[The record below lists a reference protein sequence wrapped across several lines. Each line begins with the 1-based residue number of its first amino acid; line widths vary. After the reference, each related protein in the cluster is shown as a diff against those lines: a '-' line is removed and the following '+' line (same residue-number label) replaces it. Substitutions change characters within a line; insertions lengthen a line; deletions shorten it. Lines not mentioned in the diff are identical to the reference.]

1 MSILPN
7 FYYTWQGTKHL
18 KVEEV
23 HKRYGDVVRIEPNFI
38 SIMSPNSVQAIHGT
52 GSPWVK
58 GYYYTR
64 GSTKTQALVNLASAV
79 DKRVYARKRRI
90 ISHAFSEA
98 AIRSYDAVE
107 LDKIRLFCKQI
118 ADPTTFKGEYKNMSR
133 WFSYLTYDVMGAL
146 TFGHQ
151 YNMLIKNDD
160 HFIQPL
166 IDTFQHIQII
176 LGCVPWVK
184 RIGVG
189 GIMFLNMASAVKKF
203 KNYVANQVTHRID
216 QEKAGKRPDDIF
228 KLLLNAEDKKTGE
241 EMEFKELSD
250 EAVVLIIA
258 GSTFPS
264 SATICAC
271 LLTSL
276 LLTSD
281 TTGTALSGMSFYLA
295 RYPKCYARLKEEI
308 HSTFSDIV
316 DIVSGAKLLTCKYLK
331 ACVEEALRMSPGVPS
346 YLVGESSQDGV
357 IDGHNI
363 PAFVNVAVPGWAMH
377 RRSDVFPEPQL
388 YKPERW
394 LTESKEEIDMLRSA
408 HLPLSYGPR
417 ACIGKNLALNAIYL
431 TMARV
436 AFLFD
441 IESKDELALEFH
453 VKDHFAAG
461 DKNGP
466 YLKFIPQ
473 KV

>member
-1 MSILPN
+1 
-7 FYYTWQGTKHL
+7 
-18 KVEEV
+18 
-23 HKRYGDVVRIEPNFI
+23 
-38 SIMSPNSVQAIHGT
+38 
-52 GSPWVK
+52 
-58 GYYYTR
+58 
-64 GSTKTQALVNLASAV
+64 
-79 DKRVYARKRRI
+79 
-90 ISHAFSEA
+90 
-98 AIRSYDAVE
+98 
-107 LDKIRLFCKQI
+107 
-118 ADPTTFKGEYKNMSR
+118 MSR
-133 WFSYLTYDVMGAL
+133 WFSYLTYDIMGAL

-151 YNMLIKNDD
+151 YNMLTKDDD

-176 LGCVPWVK
+176 LGCVPWVE
-184 RIGVG
+184 RIGLG

-203 KNYVANQVTHRID
+203 RNYVANQVTHRID
-216 QEKAGKRPDDIF
+216 QEKAGKGPDDIF

-241 EMEFKELSD
+241 KMEFKELSD

-264 SATICAC
+264 SATTCAC
-271 LLTSL
+271 LLTCL
-276 LLTSD
+276 LLASD

-295 RYPKCYARLKEEI
+295 RYPECYARLKEEI
-308 HSTFSDIV
+308 HSTFSDV
-316 DIVSGAKLLTCKYLK
+316 EDIVSGPKLLTCKYLK

-346 YLVGESSQDGV
+346 YLVRESSQDGV

-363 PAFVNVAVPGWAMH
+363 PAFANVAVPGWAMH

-408 HLPLSYGPR
+408 HLPFSYGPR
-417 ACIGKNLALNAIYL
+417 ACIGKNLALNTIYL
-431 TMARV
+431 TMARI

-441 IESKDELALEFH
+441 IESNDELALEFH